1 MPNDIKAALAPVE
14 MEWEKY
20 VAGFLSSGGDEPLS
34 RTGLAMLAQFM
45 RSTPMGVMMLDSDGK
60 IIFINDVVC
69 NLFDHD
75 RELAPDITWS
85 ELRSSRIIK
94 GADDKEIT
102 EELDPICVALTQ
114 HIKMTNNVT
123 LVDAS
128 TESDEAIVITAA
140 PIYSDYEHTHP
151 IGACATF
158 EDVTDY
164 KGMQDILYHQATH
177 DQMTGLLNRSSM
189 LSSLAKALAR
199 SKRTGTAGALLYM
212 NIDDLDSVN
221 EKFGH
226 SAGDALLGKVAER
239 LLSEVRDTDVVA
251 RLGGDE
257 FAVLLSDMEAMDAR
271 RVAGE
276 VADRMCRSIARPYAL
291 KSGEAVISVSAGL
304 CLYMEDA
311 SDEDSILSRSDEAMR
326 AAKQTSRGSWRYWDS
341 SMSR

>member
-1 MPNDIKAALAPVE
+1 MPDDIRAALAPEE

-20 VAGFLSSGGDEPLS
+20 VAGFLSFGGDEPLS
-34 RTGLAMLAQFM
+34 RTGLSMLAQFM
-45 RSTPMGVMMLDSDGK
+45 RVTPMGVMMLDSDGK
-60 IIFINDVVC
+60 VIFINDVAC
-69 NLFDHD
+69 SLFDHD
-75 RELAPDITWS
+75 RELAPDITWQ
-85 ELRSSRIIK
+85 ELRSSRLMK
-94 GADDKEIT
+94 AADDREIA
-102 EELDPICVALTQ
+102 EDADPVCVALTQ
-114 HIKMTNNVT
+114 HIKMTSNVT
-123 LVDAS
+123 LVDSA
-128 TESDEAIVITAA
+128 TESEEAIVISAA
-140 PIYSDYEHTHP
+140 PIYSDYEHTHQ

-158 EDVTDY
+158 EDITDY

-189 LSSLAKALAR
+189 ISGLAKSLAR

-221 EKFGH
+221 EKLGH
-226 SAGDALLGKVAER
+226 SAGDALLAKIAER
-239 LLSEVRDTDVVA
+239 LLAEVRDTDVVA

-257 FAVLLSDMEAMDAR
+257 FAVLLSDMDAKDAR

-276 VADRMCRSIARPYAL
+276 VAERMCRSIARPYAL

-326 AAKQTSRGSWRYWDS
+326 AAKQTARGSWKYWDK